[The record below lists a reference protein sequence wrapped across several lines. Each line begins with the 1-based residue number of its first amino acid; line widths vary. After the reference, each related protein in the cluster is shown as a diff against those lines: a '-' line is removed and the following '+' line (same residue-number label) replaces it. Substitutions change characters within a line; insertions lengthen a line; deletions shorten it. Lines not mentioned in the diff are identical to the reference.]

1 MNLSSS
7 SSYYSNGNGI
17 TITSSNT
24 LLGRCLGDVLN
35 VIKPLDGDVT
45 ARYTV
50 INDLRAVVQSI
61 PSLRDAGATVEPFGS
76 FVSNLYTRW
85 GDLDI
90 SIEIPCGD
98 LVSTM
103 VKNKKQKFLKE
114 ITKALRKRGMVRNLQ
129 LILQARVPLLIYET
143 NLQNISCDISIS
155 NLLGQIK
162 SKLFLWLTGI
172 DGRFRDMILLIKE
185 WAKAQQINDPKN
197 GTLNS
202 YSLCLLVIFHLQTC
216 EPAIFPPL
224 KDIYAGNV
232 GRDLTGSRLTAERN
246 IHDTCTANIDIFKR
260 NSSGNLNQSS
270 LPELFISFF
279 QKFSR
284 ISVLAS
290 EYTICT
296 YTGQWEYKRNNDKW
310 TKDYPL
316 LIEDPFEQPDNAAR
330 AVSMNQLPRISE
342 AFERTH
348 RSLVSSNQDRNS
360 VIYGLVGRRVS
371 SQLIPSHSTPRF
383 INRGATDFPSLPRA
397 PSPNEFYNR
406 TNGTYPATSPS
417 QNQLY
422 NRTNETYP
430 ATSPSQNQLYN
441 RTNGTY
447 PASSV
452 SIRRPMAPTTH
463 FQSQQQRWEPK
474 TTR

>member
-7 SSYYSNGNGI
+7 SSYYSNGNGNGNGNGI
-17 TITSSNT
+17 SNSNT
-24 LLGRCLGDVLN
+24 LLGRCLGDILN

-45 ARYTV
+45 ARYIV

-61 PSLRDAGATVEPFGS
+61 PR
-76 FVSNLYTRW
+76 
-85 GDLDI
+85 DLDI
-90 SIEIPCGD
+90 SIEIPCGE
-98 LVSTM
+98 LVSSM

-129 LILQARVPLLIYET
+129 LILQARVPLLICET

-162 SKLFLWLTGI
+162 SKLFLWLTEI
-172 DGRFRDMILLIKE
+172 DGHFCDMILLIKE
-185 WAKAQQINDPKN
+185 WAKSQQINDPKN

-224 KDIYAGNV
+224 KDIYSGNV
-232 GRDLTGSRLTAERN
+232 AKDLTGSRLTAERT
-246 IHDTCTANIDIFKR
+246 IHDTCTANIEIFRR
-260 NSSGNLNQSS
+260 NSFRNLNQSS
-270 LPELFISFF
+270 LPKLFISFF

-296 YTGQWEYKRNNDKW
+296 YTGRWEYKRNNDKW

-316 LIEDPFEQPDNAAR
+316 LIEDPFEQPDNAAS
-330 AVSMNQLPRISE
+330 AVSVNQLPRISE

-348 RSLVSSNQDRNS
+348 RSLVSSSQDKKFCDLWS
-360 VIYGLVGRRVS
+360 GCT
-371 SQLIPSHSTPRF
+371 STPRF
-383 INRGATDFPSLPRA
+383 INRGATDFPSLPHPTP
-397 PSPNEFYNR
+397 PSQNQLYNK

-417 QNQLY
+417 QNQL
-422 NRTNETYP
+422 
-430 ATSPSQNQLYN
+430 
-441 RTNGTY
+441 
-447 PASSV
+447 
-452 SIRRPMAPTTH
+452 
-463 FQSQQQRWEPK
+463 
-474 TTR
+474 

>member
-1 MNLSSS
+1 MNSSS
-7 SSYYSNGNGI
+7 SLSYYSNGNGNSI
-17 TITSSNT
+17 SNT
-24 LLGRCLGDVLN
+24 VLGRCLGDILN
-35 VIKPLDGDVT
+35 VIKPLDGDIT

-61 PSLRDAGATVEPFGS
+61 PCLRGATVEPFGS

-90 SIEIPCGD
+90 SIEIPCGE
-98 LVSTM
+98 LISSTAR
-103 VKNKKQKFLKE
+103 NKKQRFLRE
-114 ITKALRKRGMVRNLQ
+114 ITKALRQSGMVRNLQ
-129 LILQARVPLLIYET
+129 LIPQARVPLLIYET

-172 DGRFRDMILLIKE
+172 DARFRDMVLLIKE
-185 WAKAQQINDPKN
+185 WAKSQEINDPKT

-202 YSLCLLVIFHLQTC
+202 YSICLLVIFHLQTC

-232 GRDLTGSRLTAERN
+232 VKDLTGSRVTAEIT
-246 IHDTCTANIDIFKR
+246 IHDICTANIEMFRRTSFR
-260 NSSGNLNQSS
+260 NTNQSS

-284 ISVLAS
+284 ISMLAS

-296 YTGQWEYKRNNDKW
+296 YTGRWEYRRNNDKW

-330 AVSMNQLPRISE
+330 AVSMNQLSRISE

-360 VIYGLVGRRVS
+360 LIYGLMGRRVS
-371 SQLIPSHSTPRF
+371 SQLISSHSNPMF
-383 INRGATDFPSLPRA
+383 FNRGATDFPPLSRA
-397 PSPNEFYNR
+397 TPQSQNQFYNR
-406 TNGTYPATSPS
+406 TY
-417 QNQLY
+417 Q
-422 NRTNETYP
+422 TNP
-430 ATSPSQNQLYN
+430 P
-441 RTNGTY
+441 
-447 PASSV
+447 PSV
-452 SIRRPMAPTTH
+452 SIRRPMSATTH

>member
-1 MNLSSS
+1 MNSSSS

-17 TITSSNT
+17 SSNT
-24 LLGRCLGDVLN
+24 LLGRCLGDILN

-90 SIEIPCGD
+90 SIEIPCGE

-103 VKNKKQKFLKE
+103 VKNKKQKFLKQ
-114 ITKALRKRGMVRNLQ
+114 ITKALHKRGMVRNLQ

-143 NLQNISCDISIS
+143 NLQNISCDISVS

-224 KDIYAGNV
+224 EDIYPGNV
-232 GRDLTGSRLTAERN
+232 GRDLTGSRLTAERT
-246 IHDTCTANIDIFKR
+246 IHDTCTANIEIFKR
-260 NSSGNLNQSS
+260 NSSRNLNQSS

-279 QKFSR
+279 EKFSR
-284 ISVLAS
+284 ISMLAS

-296 YTGQWEYKRNNDKW
+296 YTGGWEYKRNNVKW

-342 AFERTH
+342 AFEKTH
-348 RSLVSSNQDRNS
+348 RSLVSSYQNRNS
-360 VIYGLVGRRVS
+360 VIYALVGRRVS
-371 SQLIPSHSTPRF
+371 SQLIPSHSTPTF
-383 INRGATDFPSLPRA
+383 INRGATDFPSPPRA
-397 PSPNEFYNR
+397 TPPSQNQFYSR
-406 TNGTYPATSPS
+406 TNGTYSAPS
-417 QNQLY
+417 V
-422 NRTNETYP
+422 TI
-430 ATSPSQNQLYN
+430 
-441 RTNGTY
+441 G
-447 PASSV
+447 
-452 SIRRPMAPTTH
+452 RPMAATTH

>member
-1 MNLSSS
+1 MNSSS
-7 SSYYSNGNGI
+7 SSSSTYYYSNGNGNGI

-24 LLGRCLGDVLN
+24 LLGRCLGDILN

-45 ARYTV
+45 ARHTV

-76 FVSNLYTRW
+76 FVSDLYTRW

-90 SIEIPCGD
+90 SIEIPCGG

-114 ITKALRKRGMVRNLQ
+114 ITKALRNRGMVRNLQ
-129 LILQARVPLLIYET
+129 LILKARVPLLIYET
-143 NLQNISCDISIS
+143 NLQNISCDISMS

-162 SKLFLWLTGI
+162 SKLFLWLNGI
-172 DGRFRDMILLIKE
+172 DARFRDMILLIKE

-224 KDIYAGNV
+224 KDVYPGNV
-232 GRDLTGSRLTAERN
+232 GRDLTGSRLTAERT
-246 IHDTCTANIDIFKR
+246 IHDTCTANIEIFMR
-260 NSSGNLNQSS
+260 NSSRNLNLSS

-290 EYTICT
+290 EYAICT
-296 YTGQWEYKRNNDKW
+296 YTGRWEYKRNNEKW

-330 AVSMNQLPRISE
+330 AVSMTQLPRISE

-348 RSLVSSNQDRNS
+348 RSLVSSNQDRDS

-371 SQLIPSHSTPRF
+371 SQLIASHTTPRF

-397 PSPNEFYNR
+397 TP
-406 TNGTYPATSPS
+406 
-417 QNQLY
+417 
-422 NRTNETYP
+422 
-430 ATSPSQNQLYN
+430 PSQNQLYN
-441 RTNGTY
+441 RTNGTFSA
-447 PASSV
+447 PSV
-452 SIRRPMAPTTH
+452 TIRRPMPATTH
-463 FQSQQQRWEPK
+463 FQRQQQGGSQRPPDDEHY
-474 TTR
+474 